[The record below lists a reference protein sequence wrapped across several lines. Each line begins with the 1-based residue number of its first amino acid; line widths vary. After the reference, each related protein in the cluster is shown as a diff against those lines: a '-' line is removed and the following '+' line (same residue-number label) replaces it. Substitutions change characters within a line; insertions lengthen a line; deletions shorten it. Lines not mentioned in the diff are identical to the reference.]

1 MYLHNLIADLY
12 PTFMFRLDEYEDP
25 RQRQKESGKTPRI
38 SEVSVILPVLWIQM
52 RMHPELLPTS
62 GFGIIV
68 LDPDPAKYEGADK

>member
-1 MYLHNLIADLY
+1 
-12 PTFMFRLDEYEDP
+12 MFRLDEYEDP

-68 LDPDPAKYEGADK
+68 QIQQNMKEQINNNVISL